1 MIVSH
6 KYKFIFVHINKCGG
20 TSVTRAL
27 LPFLG
32 EDDLVL
38 GGSPETEKLSEE
50 YLAKHG
56 IYKHSTASEIRSF
69 VGDDVWDS
77 YYKFATIRNPWDKI
91 VSTYFWFHK
100 TGWGKGGK
108 GDKVRSLDFETYAK
122 SQWMDELGCSDFLYD
137 GNDLLVDDVFKVE
150 NLNEMLAY
158 ISGKYHLPYKSAPR
172 SNSTKHHHYSFYY
185 RTEESKQ
192 RVANRFANDIKNFN
206 FEFESSSESDYSL
219 AQHEIDFLRDLAI
232 QNENS
237 DVSLAQK
244 LMSIAYNARPEGSL
258 IKKKLNDY
266 ETLLSKKED

>member
-38 GGSPETEKLSEE
+38 GGSSDTEKLSEE
-50 YLAKHG
+50 YLAEHG
-56 IYKHSTASEIRSF
+56 IYKHSTASEIKRF
-69 VGDDVWDS
+69 VGDEVWNS

-108 GDKVRSLDFETYAK
+108 GDKVRSLDFEAYAK
-122 SQWMDELGCSDFLYD
+122 SQWMDELGCSDFLYE
-137 GNDLLVDDVFKVE
+137 GKNLIVDEVFAIE
-150 NLNEMLAY
+150 NLNEMMAY
-158 ISGKYHLPYKSAPR
+158 ISGKYGLPFKAAPR

-185 RTEESKQ
+185 DTEESKQ
-192 RVANRFANDIKNFN
+192 RVAKRFANDIENFG
-206 FEFESSSESDYSL
+206 FEFETSSDSQYKL
-219 AQHEIDFLRDLAI
+219 TQHEVDFLRDLAI
-232 QNENS
+232 QSESS
-237 DVSLAQK
+237 DIPLAHK
-244 LMSIAYNARPEGSL
+244 LMSIAHNARPDGTL